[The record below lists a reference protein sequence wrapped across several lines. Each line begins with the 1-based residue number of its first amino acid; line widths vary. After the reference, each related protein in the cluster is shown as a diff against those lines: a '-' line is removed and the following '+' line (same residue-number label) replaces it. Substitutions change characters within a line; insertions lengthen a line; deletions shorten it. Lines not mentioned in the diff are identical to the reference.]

1 MDYSQKS
8 IKEVL
13 ELLKTSINGLS
24 EKEAKRRLELYG
36 KNILESKK
44 KKTAFQILFSQFK
57 DFLIFILIVAAVISG
72 FVGELLDTITI
83 IVILFIN
90 ALIGFVQEYRAEKAM
105 EALSKMASPYAVVI
119 RENKAK
125 KILAEEL
132 VPGDI
137 VLLEAGD
144 IVPADI
150 RLLEAYQLKL
160 DESPLTGESVS
171 VLKHTESILEK
182 SVFISE
188 KKNMVFK
195 GTLVTNGRGK
205 GVVVATGMNT
215 ELGKIAKMVQE
226 GETKTPLQKRL
237 ADFGKKLGIATIV
250 ICFVIFTLGILRGEE
265 PLIMLLTAVAL
276 AVAAVPEALPAVVTI
291 TLAFGARKMVNLN
304 ALVRNLPAVETLGS
318 VTYICTD
325 KTGTLTQNK
334 MTVRKLFSFD
344 KNSEP
349 FFLCMALNNDVK
361 ITEENKITG
370 DPTEIA
376 IYEFALN
383 KGFNKLEL
391 QKKFPRVF
399 EIPFDPKRKCM
410 TTIHKKENSYLVF
423 TKGALEVILEKSSSI
438 LIDGKVE
445 PITEKMRKELSEKGE
460 EFAKKGMRILAFS
473 YKEMK
478 DLSDSEKFEKDLVFL
493 GFCGMIDPPREEVK
507 SAIALCK
514 SAGIKVVMIT
524 GDHPVTAYAIAK
536 ELEIVERNEP
546 INEVAITGKELEE
559 LTLKKF
565 EKKVEKI
572 KVYARTSPEQKL
584 KIVKA
589 LQDKGQFVAMT
600 GDGVND
606 APALKKADIGIA
618 MGSGTEV
625 SKEASD
631 LILLDDN
638 FTTIVKSVKE
648 GRKIYDNI
656 RKFIKYTMTSNSGEI
671 WTVGLAPFLGLPL
684 PLLPV
689 HILWINLIT
698 DGLPGIALSGEPA
711 EKDVMQRPPRH
722 PKENIFAH
730 GLGIHII
737 WVGLLMG
744 AVSLFTQALTLK
756 LNMHWQT
763 IVFSVLCLSQLGHVL
778 AIRSEKESLFKL
790 GLFSNKVLFFSVI
803 FSVFLQLTIIYCPIF
818 NKFFHTQPLSFKE
831 LIITF
836 GLSSIVFIVV
846 EIEKFIKRRFFL
858 SSAKGY
864 EQVLKVQ
871 EYGR

>member
-1 MDYSQKS
+1 MDYFQKS
-8 IKEVL
+8 AKEVL
-13 ELLKTSINGLS
+13 ELLKISINGFS
-24 EKEAKRRLELYG
+24 EKEARRRLEFYG

-44 KKTAFQILFSQFK
+44 KKTAFQIFLSQFK
-57 DFLIFILIVAAVISG
+57 DFLIFILIIAAVISG

-83 IVILFIN
+83 VVILFIN

-119 RENKAK
+119 RENKTK

-150 RLLEAYQLKL
+150 RLLEAHQLKL
-160 DESPLTGESVS
+160 DESPLTGESVP
-171 VLKHTESILEK
+171 VLKHTEPILEK
-182 SVFISE
+182 NVPISE

-226 GETKTPLQKRL
+226 EETKTPLQKRL

-250 ICFVIFTLGILRGEE
+250 ICFVIFALGVLRGEE
-265 PLIMLLTAVAL
+265 PLIMLLTSVAL

-291 TLAFGARKMVNLN
+291 TLALGARKMVNLN

-334 MTVRKLFSFD
+334 MTVREIFSFEKKPD
-344 KNSEP
+344 IL
-349 FFLCMALNNDVK
+349 FMCMALNNDVK
-361 ITEENKITG
+361 VTEKNKLSG

-376 IYEFALN
+376 LYEYAKNNRFD
-383 KGFNKLEL
+383 KTEL
-391 QKKFPRVF
+391 QKSFPRVS

-410 TTIHKKENSYLVF
+410 TTVHKKENSYLVF

-445 PITEKMRKELSEKGE
+445 LITGEMRKELSEKGE
-460 EFAKKGMRILAFS
+460 EFAKKGMRLLAFA
-473 YKEMK
+473 YKEVK
-478 DLSDSEKFEKDLVFL
+478 NFSDSEKFEKDLTFL

-507 SAIALCK
+507 ESIALCK
-514 SAGIKVVMIT
+514 SAGIKIVMIT
-524 GDHPVTAYAIAK
+524 GDHPLTAYTIAK
-536 ELEIVERNEP
+536 ELEIVEKSEP

-559 LTLKKF
+559 MTLEEFKR
-565 EKKVEKI
+565 KVGKI

-625 SKEASD
+625 AKEASD

-638 FTTIVKSVKE
+638 FATIVKSVKE

-656 RKFIKYTMTSNSGEI
+656 RKFVKYTMTSNSGEI

-711 EKDVMQRPPRH
+711 EKDIMQRPPRY
-722 PKENIFAH
+722 PKESIFAH
-730 GLGIHII
+730 GLGVHII

-744 AVSLFTQALTLK
+744 GVSLFTQALALK

-763 IVFSVLCLSQLGHVL
+763 MVFSVLCLSQLGQVL
-778 AIRSEKESLFKL
+778 AIRSEKESLFKI
-790 GLFSNKVLFFSVI
+790 GLFSNKVLLFSVI
-803 FSVFLQLTIIYCPIF
+803 FSILLQLTIIYCPIF
-818 NKFFHTQPLSFKE
+818 NKFFHTQPLSLKE
-831 LIITF
+831 LILTLS
-836 GLSSIVFIVV
+836 LSSIVFIAV
-846 EIEKFIKRRFFL
+846 E
-858 SSAKGY
+858 
-864 EQVLKVQ
+864 
-871 EYGR
+871 

>member
-1 MDYSQKS
+1 MNYFKGS
-8 IKEVL
+8 ISEVL
-13 ELLKTSINGLS
+13 EFLKTSSNGLS
-24 EKEAKRRLELYG
+24 EDEVKNRLSIYG
-36 KNILESKK
+36 KNILEIKK
-44 KKTAFQILFSQFK
+44 RKTPFQIFISQFK
-57 DFLIFILIVAAVISG
+57 DFLIFILIVAAIISG
-72 FVGELLDTITI
+72 FVGEVTDTITI
-83 IVILFIN
+83 IVILLIN
-90 ALIGFVQEYRAEKAM
+90 ALIGFIQEYRAEKAM

-119 RENKAK
+119 REGKTK
-125 KILAEEL
+125 KIPAEEL

-150 RLLEAYQLKL
+150 RLIEAYQFKV

-171 VLKHTESILEK
+171 VLKHSDPIPEK
-182 SVFISE
+182 DVPISE

-226 GETKTPLQKRL
+226 EETKTPLQKRL
-237 ADFGKKLGIATIV
+237 ADFGKKLGIATII
-250 ICFVIFTLGILRGEE
+250 ICVVIFVFGILKGEE

-291 TLAFGARKMVNLN
+291 TLALGARKMVNLN

-334 MTVRKLFSFD
+334 MTVREIFTFN
-344 KNSEP
+344 KNSELL
-349 FFLCMALNNDVK
+349 FLCMALNNDVR
-361 ITEENKITG
+361 IAEESKTTG

-376 IYEFALN
+376 LYEFAKN
-383 KGFNKLEL
+383 KGFDKEKLQRE
-391 QKKFPRVF
+391 FPRVA
-399 EIPFDPKRKCM
+399 EIPFDSKRKCM
-410 TTIHKKENSYLVF
+410 TTVHKRGDEYLVL
-423 TKGALEVILEKSSSI
+423 TKGALEVILEKSDSV
-438 LIDGKVE
+438 LIEGKIE
-445 PITEKMRKELSEKGE
+445 PINEKIKKNILEKAE
-460 EFAKKGMRILAFS
+460 NFANRGMRLLAFS
-473 YKEMK
+473 YKEIK
-478 DLSDSEKFEKDLVFL
+478 NISEVDKLEEDLIFL
-493 GFCGMIDPPREEVK
+493 GFCGMIDPPREEVQ

-524 GDHPVTAYAIAK
+524 GDHPLTAYAIAK
-536 ELEIVERNEP
+536 ELGIVEKDENAEE
-546 INEVAITGKELEE
+546 ILITGKALEE
-559 LTLKKF
+559 MSLEEF
-565 EKKVEKI
+565 EERVEKI

-606 APALKKADIGIA
+606 APALKRADIGVA

-625 SKEASD
+625 AKEASD

-638 FTTIVKSVKE
+638 FATIVKAVKE

-656 RKFIKYTMTSNSGEI
+656 RKFVKYTMTSNSGEI

-722 PKENIFAH
+722 PKESIFAH

-737 WVGLLMG
+737 WVGFLMG
-744 AVSLFTQALTLK
+744 AVSLFTQILALK
-756 LNMHWQT
+756 YNMHWQT
-763 IVFSVLCLSQLGHVL
+763 MVFSVLCLSQLGHVL
-778 AIRSEKESLFKL
+778 AIRSEKESLFKI
-790 GLFSNKVLFFSVI
+790 GLFSNKVLLFSVI
-803 FSVFLQLTIIYCPIF
+803 FSVFLQLAIIYLPIF
-818 NKFFHTQPLSFKE
+818 NKVFHTQPLSLQE

-836 GLSSIVFIVV
+836 ALSTIVFITV

-864 EQVLKVQ
+864 GQVLEAQ
-871 EYGR
+871 EYGK